1 MATTRIFALFNLKL
15 GQDPAAYEAWARST
29 DIPAVRALGSVDDFQ
44 VAKVEGLLGSDADA
58 LVNDQPELRIDPRF
72 WNEFNRNGFHQCAF
86 REVCGSRQCLG
97 LNAAYVREFGWHEDL
112 LKPLPRSA

>member
-44 VAKVEGLLGSDADA
+44 VALD
-58 LVNDQPELRIDPRF
+58 R
-72 WNEFNRNGFHQCAF
+72 
-86 REVCGSRQCLG
+86 
-97 LNAAYVREFGWHEDL
+97 
-112 LKPLPRSA
+112 